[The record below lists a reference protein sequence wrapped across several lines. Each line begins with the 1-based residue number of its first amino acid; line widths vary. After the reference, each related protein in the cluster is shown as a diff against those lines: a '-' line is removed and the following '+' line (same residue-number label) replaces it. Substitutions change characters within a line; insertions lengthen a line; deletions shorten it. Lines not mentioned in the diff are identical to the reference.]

1 MSLVKR
7 LSEVVPNLRLGAWQ
21 SRPPMRSLSSF
32 AMFGAAGLQG
42 RVREVLPMQT
52 LHTITQNLRAAP
64 RFH

>member
-7 LSEVVPNLRLGAWQ
+7 LSEVVPNLWMGAGQ
-21 SRPPMRSLSSF
+21 IGPPMRALFFF

-52 LHTITQNLRAAP
+52 LHTITQNLPAAP